1 MNSTSK
7 IIEDA
12 VSAFSTLPGIGR
24 KTAMRLVLHLAR
36 GEKDRTR
43 ELARA
48 VAELSDNLKSCSR
61 CFSYCDGDLC
71 LICSDSRR
79 NQKLVCVVESIRDLM
94 AIEETQS
101 YRGVY
106 LVLGGLISPI
116 DGIGP
121 DKLHIGPLFER
132 VQAKEVDEIILAIRP
147 TIEGDTTAYYI
158 HKNLPRSDVKMS
170 MLARGVSFGSELE
183 YADELT
189 LGRSLVNR
197 TPYTLQ
203 DHTTTV

>member
-7 IIEDA
+7 IIEEA
-12 VSAFSTLPGIGR
+12 VSAFSALPGIGR

-36 GEKDRTR
+36 GDKARTR

-48 VAELSDNLKSCSR
+48 MNELSENLKSCTQ
-61 CFSYCDGDLC
+61 CFSYCDGELC
-71 LICSDSRR
+71 LICSDNRR
-79 NQKLVCVVESIRDLM
+79 NHRLVCVVESIRDLM
-94 AIEETQS
+94 AIEETQTF
-101 YRGVY
+101 RGVY

-121 DKLHIGPLFER
+121 DKLHINPLFDRIKANEI
-132 VQAKEVDEIILAIRP
+132 DEIILAVRP

-158 HKNLPRSDVKMS
+158 HKNLPDPSVKVS

-197 TPYTLQ
+197 TPYTLADQ
-203 DHTTTV
+203 TTTV